1 MTFAGNRKACLA
13 RWWPDQAAASVI
25 VACALAALAGDTHR
39 AVDGVGLG
47 TFLPYT
53 VMVGWFIGLLVA
65 GVVLFVATERDS
77 PRLVACSLTLA
88 AVLFAANGAVTLIA
102 KDVAALGATAAY
114 VIAAIFLIK
123 RAQDAGHIYVGRAR
137 AHRVAEHYG
146 RRDGLRGA

>member
-1 MTFAGNRKACLA
+1 MTFASKRKACLA

-25 VACALAALAGDTHR
+25 VSCAFAALAGDTHR

-53 VMVGWFIGLLVA
+53 VMVGWFVGLLVA
-65 GVVLFVATERDS
+65 GVVLFAATERDD
-77 PRLVACSLTLA
+77 PKLVACSLTLA
-88 AVLFAANGAVTLIA
+88 ALLFACNGAVTLIA

-123 RAQDAGHIYVGRAR
+123 RAQDAGQVYEGRAA
-137 AHRVAEHYG
+137 AHRVAKLYG
-146 RRDGLRGA
+146 RRDGVRGA